1 MESTPDSAQN
11 RLASLRHRRMNL
23 EAKQERLLEDVTAG
37 ILDREEYI
45 RIKAALGTAETWA
58 SLQSELQKQKR
69 RVEKNQMQVMRDYEA
84 YISGNLS
91 KEAFLQRKTAA
102 KADEA
107 EAGIQV
113 LLLSKQLEQLNTEA
127 KSIES
132 MLQAANPLCR
142 HIRIQELTPEL
153 LREFVQSITVY
164 PDGIINIIDI
174 THERKPHPA
183 KRPARGR
190 GDPRAGQRPHPRLRH
205 FSGIHAGAGR
215 LAAGAGILIV

>member
-69 RVEKNQMQVMRDYEA
+69 RVEKNQTQVMRDYEA

-142 HIRIQELTPEL
+142 HIRIQELTLEL

-164 PDGIINIIDI
+164 PDGIINIMWNYKEAFDI
-174 THERKPHPA
+174 PDMTCE
-183 KRPARGR
+183 
-190 GDPRAGQRPHPRLRH
+190 
-205 FSGIHAGAGR
+205 
-215 LAAGAGILIV
+215 